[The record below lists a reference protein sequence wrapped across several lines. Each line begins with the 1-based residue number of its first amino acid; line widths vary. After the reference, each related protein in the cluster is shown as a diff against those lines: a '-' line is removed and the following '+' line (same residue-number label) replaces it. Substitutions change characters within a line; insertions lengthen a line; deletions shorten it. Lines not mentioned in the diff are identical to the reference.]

1 MQRLSGLDD
10 SFLWMETS
18 TAYMHVASLVVVDA
32 TSAPGGLTYENVHD
46 LYESRLDQ
54 APPFRRRLVSV
65 PFGIHHPLWIEDP
78 DFDLDWH
85 LRRISLP
92 AGHGSMRDLTD
103 MAAKLVAIPLD
114 RTRPLW
120 EMWTIE
126 GVDDGRMALLTKV
139 HHAAIDGASGEELM
153 VAILDLEPDPPPR
166 PEPDVPWKPDRVPSD
181 TELIGYAT
189 WSLAQQPVRAVR
201 AVQRTTGVALR
212 LRERN
217 RQPHIT
223 PPPAPFSAPSTSM
236 NGPLTAARGFAAS
249 AVSLTA
255 VKAVKNAFGCTV
267 NDVVLTMCAGALR
280 RYFDGRDE
288 HPDGPLVAMVPVSV
302 RTEDQK
308 GTHGNQVSMMLTSLA
323 TDLDDP
329 VERLEVIHQTT
340 VVAKEQQNA
349 IGADTLQQ
357 WAEFAAPAIFGR
369 AMRLYSN
376 TRSADRHRP
385 IFNVT
390 ISNVPGPPFPLYVA
404 GARVLDTFPM
414 GPIFDGG
421 GLNIT
426 LMSYLDRIDFGLV
439 ADPSLV
445 PDVWLIADG
454 LRDALDEL
462 TAAAEAL
469 EPVDEPAA
477 DEPAADEPA
486 IDVRTE
492 PASSDE
498 GDPTDPRATNGAD
511 QPAKEPAAKAAKGAR
526 R

>member
-10 SFLWMETS
+10 TFLWMETS
-18 TAYMHVASLVVVDA
+18 TSYMHVASLIMVDA
-32 TSAPGGLTYENVHD
+32 ASAPGGLTFERIRE

-85 LRRISLP
+85 LRQISMP
-92 AGHGSMRDLTD
+92 AGHASMRDVCDL
-103 MAAKLVAIPLD
+103 AAKLVAIPLD
-114 RTRPLW
+114 RSRPLW

-126 GVDDGRMALLTKV
+126 GIDDDRIGLLTKV

-166 PEPDVPWKPDRVPSD
+166 PEPDEPWKPDRVPTD

-189 WSLAQQPVRAVR
+189 WSLVQQPVRAVR
-201 AVQRTTGVALR
+201 AVRRTAGVALKI
-212 LRERN
+212 REQN
-217 RQPHIT
+217 RQPHIK
-223 PPPAPFSAPSTSM
+223 PPPSPFSAPATSI
-236 NGPLTAARGFAAS
+236 NGPLTAERGFAAS
-249 AVSLTA
+249 AVSLP
-255 VKAVKNAFGCTV
+255 VIKAIKNAFGVTV

-280 RYFDGRDE
+280 HYFDQRDE

-302 RTEDQK
+302 RSEDQK

-329 VERLEVIHQTT
+329 AERLTVIHEST
-340 VVAKEQQNA
+340 VIAKEQQNA
-349 IGADTLQQ
+349 IGADTLQE
-357 WAEFAAPAIFGR
+357 WAEFASPAIFGR

-376 TRSADRHRP
+376 TRSAERHRP
-385 IFNVT
+385 VFNVT

-404 GARVLDTFPM
+404 GAQVLDTFPM

-426 LMSYLDRIDFGLV
+426 LMSYLDRVDFGLV
-439 ADPSLV
+439 AASALV
-445 PDVWLIADG
+445 PDVWMIADA
-454 LRDALDEL
+454 LQVALDEL
-462 TAAAEAL
+462 TAAAEVHLA
-469 EPVDEPAA
+469 
-477 DEPAADEPA
+477 
-486 IDVRTE
+486 TE
-492 PASSDE
+492 SAPPSDKS
-498 GDPTDPRATNGAD
+498 RNGAKNGSKHGSK
-511 QPAKEPAAKAAKGAR
+511 PGTKKATTAKKAKKAAHGPAR
-526 R
+526 SATG